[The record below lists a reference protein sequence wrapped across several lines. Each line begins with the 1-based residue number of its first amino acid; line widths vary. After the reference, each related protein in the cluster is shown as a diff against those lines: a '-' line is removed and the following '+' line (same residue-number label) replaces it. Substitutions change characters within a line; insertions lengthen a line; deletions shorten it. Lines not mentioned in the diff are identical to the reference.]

1 MFFYLEDQERK
12 MDTATDKLIPMIK
25 NCGVEFER
33 ERASQ
38 RTHDKLLQKARAGH
52 VVGCKVFGYDNVE
65 VAGPDGTRQ
74 HVIRH
79 INPTERAIVLR
90 IFEMYCVDGIGIHA
104 IAKALNDDGV
114 PPPRGQRRGWAGSCV
129 RAILLCPLYR
139 GIVVWN
145 KTKAISR
152 GGTKTSV
159 RCPQAEWETIDAPD
173 LRIVRPDLWAK
184 VEAKFARSR
193 AQYVPLPYGAAREP
207 SVGADLRS
215 QYLLSG
221 LAQAP
226 SAAGPSSVSFGGRRT
241 GRTPICAPTSTAA
254 GRRSAR
260 TTSGSGRASW
270 IPSCCTP
277 STTCSTRRC
286 WETRWR
292 GRWRRFGLDRRRSP
306 TNESRLSARCP

>member
-1 MFFYLEDQERK
+1 LRVFFYLEDQERK

-114 PPPRGQRRGWAGSCV
+114 PPPRGQRRGWVGSCV

-184 VEAKFARSR
+184 VEAQFARSR
-193 AQYVPLPYGAAREP
+193 AQYVPQP
-207 SVGADLRS
+207 
-215 QYLLSG
+215 
-221 LAQAP
+221 
-226 SAAGPSSVSFGGRRT
+226 
-241 GRTPICAPTSTAA
+241 
-254 GRRSAR
+254 
-260 TTSGSGRASW
+260 
-270 IPSCCTP
+270 
-277 STTCSTRRC
+277 
-286 WETRWR
+286 
-292 GRWRRFGLDRRRSP
+292 
-306 TNESRLSARCP
+306 